1 MTPNDLRAWQAR
13 MGFTYET
20 AAEALGISRS
30 GFAKLLAGDHPIDKR
45 TALACAALAA
55 GVEEWRA
62 PSCPT
67 SNAPRSGSTP
77 SPAPGTLRAH
87 GI

>member
-1 MTPNDLRAWQAR
+1 MTPADLRAWQAR

-20 AAEALGISRS
+20 AAAALGISRS

-55 GVEEWRA
+55 GLGEWA
-62 PSCPT
+62 
-67 SNAPRSGSTP
+67 A
-77 SPAPGTLRAH
+77 AAH
-87 GI
+87 